1 MQASSW
7 LQPHKYPWAGGRAI
21 LSQAHAMGHLQLLV
35 LGFTCC
41 LAAVSS
47 AKVSESPAEEAGP
60 PVLCY
65 MT

>member
-1 MQASSW
+1 
-7 LQPHKYPWAGGRAI
+7 
-21 LSQAHAMGHLQLLV
+21 MGHLQLLV